1 MLYLVYLIVSIFWCI
16 LSPAGKK
23 KRQETLFLPVQF
35 AQELPRESD
44 YGTSPKHRTPIACV
58 EKFCIIKTITDKVFK
73 MSSNIP
79 WKSLLLVPSNLRHG
93 MAFARLIWEIRAG
106 SRGPIRSVSHTS
118 LYLLR
123 LGHVGVGDVQ
133 FGRSCTVAAT
143 EGARRLETFFLF
155 FFEKFI

>member
-1 MLYLVYLIVSIFWCI
+1 
-16 LSPAGKK
+16 
-23 KRQETLFLPVQF
+23 
-35 AQELPRESD
+35 
-44 YGTSPKHRTPIACV
+44 
-58 EKFCIIKTITDKVFK
+58 